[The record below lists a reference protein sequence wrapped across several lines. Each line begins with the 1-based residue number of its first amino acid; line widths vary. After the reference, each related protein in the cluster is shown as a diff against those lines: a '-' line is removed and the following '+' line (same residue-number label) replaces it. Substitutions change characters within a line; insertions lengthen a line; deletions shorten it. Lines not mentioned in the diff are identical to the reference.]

1 MDGKKPVIGI
11 TTSNGH
17 SMGYPS
23 VILLQAYIDAIVV
36 AEGIPILIPSQ
47 IPESSWMQLI
57 NTLDGILFTGGGD
70 IAPQNK
76 EDVDLLEYIDIDRSR
91 DQIEIPMVL
100 QAIQKNIPFFGICRG
115 FQVLNVALGGSLHSD
130 ISTHRPQSVKHNYFP
145 GIQRNHLAHK
155 VVIKPD
161 STIGKIIGVQ
171 TFEVN
176 SLHHQGIKDLS
187 DNLEP
192 VGFAEDGLVEAV
204 ELSGHRF
211 GIAVQ
216 WHPEWLLSDEKMKS
230 LFVAF
235 IGSAGKT
242 AT

>member
-130 ISTHRPQSVKHNYFP
+130 ISTHRPQSVKH
-145 GIQRNHLAHK
+145 
-155 VVIKPD
+155 
-161 STIGKIIGVQ
+161 
-171 TFEVN
+171 
-176 SLHHQGIKDLS
+176 
-187 DNLEP
+187 
-192 VGFAEDGLVEAV
+192 
-204 ELSGHRF
+204 
-211 GIAVQ
+211 
-216 WHPEWLLSDEKMKS
+216 
-230 LFVAF
+230 
-235 IGSAGKT
+235 
-242 AT
+242 